1 MLHEDTRL
9 SSMYRKT
16 TRHITVSVLPVFI
29 DERSDPERNL
39 YFWAYRVLIENNGRK
54 PLQLVSRYWHITDEN
69 GSVEEVAGE
78 GVVGEQ
84 PVIEPGAS
92 YEYTSGCPLSTPSGI
107 MVGHYDMRA
116 PDGEMTRI
124 AIPAF
129 SLDLP
134 DANPVFN

>member
-1 MLHEDTRL
+1 
-9 SSMYRKT
+9 MYRET
-16 TRHITVSVLPVFI
+16 TRKISVSVLPVYI

-39 YFWAYRVLIENNGRK
+39 YFWAYRVLIENGGEE
-54 PLQLVSRYWHITDEN
+54 PVQLVNRYWHITDET
-69 GSVEEVAGE
+69 GSIEEVSGD

-84 PVIEPGAS
+84 PVIKPGEA

-107 MVGHYDMRA
+107 MVGHYGMRSA
-116 PDGEMTRI
+116 SGADFTI

-134 DANPVFN
+134 DAKHVFN